1 MEGSLVI
8 IAPMNFDDFCLG
20 FAIELDGWGSLTA
33 FVMSREADVMDERGM
48 PVKAF

>member
-33 FVMSREADVMDERGM
+33 FVMSREADVMNERGM